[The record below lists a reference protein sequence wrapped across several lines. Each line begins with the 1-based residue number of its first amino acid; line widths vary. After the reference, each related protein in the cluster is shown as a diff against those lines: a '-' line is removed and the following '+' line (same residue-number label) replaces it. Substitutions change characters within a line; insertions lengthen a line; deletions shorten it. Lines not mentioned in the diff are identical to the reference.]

1 MLLLRRPPT
10 LETPHCPISFKFLA
24 EVLSDCK
31 YLWRT
36 MQLLDQGFTCLLFFF
51 HMPSVYPVH
60 LSLFALLELFLL
72 FGARIML
79 LFMLTQ
85 PQSSG
90 HFVPLAGSSPDR
102 EHQGKTH
109 GPTHN
114 SVTRVLWVVS
124 YGRTSSFSGNS
135 SQPTVNV
142 IVVGAPSWHTH
153 GYIKVFSDLRESG
166 AEFRL
171 YWLLLSSMWVYPL
184 SITFCWGKKEL
195 EILIHLFC

>member
-1 MLLLRRPPT
+1 MPDAAVNSQVNSFTSFPCCCLEDPPLLKHLTVQSPLNSLLKFSLT
-10 LETPHCPISFKFLA
+10 ANISGERCNYWIKASLA
-24 EVLSDCK
+24 FS
-31 YLWRT
+31 
-36 MQLLDQGFTCLLFFF
+36 FFF

-135 SQPTVNV
+135 SQPTVNA
-142 IVVGAPSWHTH
+142 IVVGAPS
-153 GYIKVFSDLRESG
+153 
-166 AEFRL
+166 
-171 YWLLLSSMWVYPL
+171 
-184 SITFCWGKKEL
+184 
-195 EILIHLFC
+195 